1 MSKLSKSSACGDI
14 KRHLRS
20 QGHDATLDQDGGED
34 TGAIGDPQ
42 ARGIGQDIVNI
53 YTALTKISSE
63 LEGLAEILRTTASVE
78 SKLSKLITRIDE
90 VEKRVEYL
98 EAAETEREANPL
110 ATKTDIHLL
119 LEKIEDM
126 GNRSRRNNVRF
137 IGIPEGKEG
146 GDAVKFLEELLPDM
160 LDIEGKHEI
169 ERAHRAGQQPRPG
182 DRPRPMLA
190 KFLRS
195 SDRDFVLRAARIKG
209 KLSWGNNNIMLFPDY
224 SKATQMKRDKFK
236 ECKKKLHER
245 EMGFRMLYP
254 AKLKIETK
262 DGPKTF
268 ECPKKAMAFIDAMV

>member
-1 MSKLSKSSACGDI
+1 MSKISKSAACRDI

-20 QGHDATLDQDGGED
+20 QGQGAIPGQDGGDD
-34 TGAIGDPQ
+34 TEAAGELQIRD
-42 ARGIGQDIVNI
+42 IGQDIGNI
-53 YTALTKISSE
+53 YAALTKISSE
-63 LEGLAEILRTTASVE
+63 LEGLAEIRRATESVE
-78 SKLSKLITRIDE
+78 SKMSTLITRIND

-98 EAAETEREANPL
+98 EAGEAEREANPL
-110 ATKTDIHLL
+110 ATKTDIQLL
-119 LEKIEDM
+119 WEKIEDM
-126 GNRSRRNNVRF
+126 ENRSRRNNVRF
-137 IGIPEGKEG
+137 IGFPEGKEG

-160 LDIEGKHEI
+160 LELEGKHEI

-195 SDRDFVLRAARIKG
+195 SDRDLVLRAARIKG

-236 ECKKKLHER
+236 DCKKKLHER
-245 EMGFRMLYP
+245 ELSFRMLYP

-262 DGPKTF
+262 DGSKTF